1 MIRFR
6 PECESLSL
14 SLRGEQVFDS
24 MEEML
29 QHVHE
34 TWSRVSCFLGSE
46 PLRPDEIVIADE
58 SEIDRRIGWKNVRS
72 ISIRRMID
80 TVYSVPMCIGYCGE

>member
-6 PECESLSL
+6 PECASLSL
-14 SLRGEQVFDS
+14 SLRQEQIFDS
-24 MEEML
+24 MEDML
-29 QHVHE
+29 QYVNE

-46 PLRPDEIVIADE
+46 PLRPEEIVIEYE

-72 ISIRRMID
+72 VSIRRMID
-80 TVYSVPMCIGYCGE
+80 SVYSVPMCIGYCGE